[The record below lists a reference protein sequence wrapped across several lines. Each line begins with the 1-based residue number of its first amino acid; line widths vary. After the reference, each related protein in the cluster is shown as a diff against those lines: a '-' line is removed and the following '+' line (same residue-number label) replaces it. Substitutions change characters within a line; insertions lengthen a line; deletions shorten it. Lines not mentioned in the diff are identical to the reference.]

1 MPKKS
6 VKSEHKKSI
15 NSDTKSP
22 AKSEHK
28 KALNKLCDPDMTF
41 ADCELAILRHA
52 VEETDKKQ
60 GLDKI
65 NNADVQK
72 MLTIVEDFLRK
83 RKLICY
89 GGTAINNILPKYA
102 QFYKRDLQIPDY
114 DFFSDNPIEDAKAL
128 ADIYDKN
135 GYSDVEA
142 KSGMHYGTFK
152 VFVNFIPIADITFL
166 HPDIYKS
173 ISKQTIKI
181 DGIYYAPPD
190 FLRMSMYLELSRPDG
205 DVSRWEKVYKRLALL
220 NKYHPLK
227 TTDCM
232 KLSFKDTNS
241 SPVSELNTIIRSSLI
256 DNGVVFF
263 GGYSSYLY
271 SKYMPKEE
279 ENKIRDISE
288 YDVLSENPKRT
299 ATILVENLKEKGYKK
314 TVMII
319 HEQIGEV
326 VPEHYEIKVN
336 NKSYAFIFEPIA
348 CHSYNKIT
356 IDHKQVNVASIE
368 TILSFYLAF
377 IYAKMPYYD
386 KNRLLCISK
395 FLFDLIEKN
404 KLSDRG
410 LLKRFTINCYG
421 KQQTLEDIRSEKT
434 SKFKELKT
442 LEVDFNSKEYQMWF
456 LKYDPSSHYTKS
468 KSNKTRKKNS
478 SKKITKSKTSKQ
490 KSSFLF

>member
-6 VKSEHKKSI
+6 IKKESKSVE
-15 NSDTKSP
+15 
-22 AKSEHK
+22 
-28 KALNKLCDPDMTF
+28 NKLCDPDMTF

-52 VEETDKKQ
+52 VDETERKQ
-60 GLDKI
+60 GLEKV
-65 NNADVQK
+65 NNPDVKK
-72 MLTIVEDFLRK
+72 MLVIVEDFLRK

-102 QFYKRDLQIPDY
+102 QFYKRDIQIPDY

-128 ADIYDKN
+128 ADIYYKN

-166 HPDIYKS
+166 HPEIYKS
-173 ISKQTIKI
+173 ISKDSIKI
-181 DGIYYAPPD
+181 DGIHYAPPN

-205 DVSRWEKVYKRLALL
+205 DVSRWEKVLKRLELL

-227 TTDCM
+227 TTDCI
-232 KLSFKDTNS
+232 KLSFKESKS
-241 SPVSELNTIIRSSLI
+241 SPTSELNTIVRNSLV

-271 SKYMPKEE
+271 SKYMPKDK
-279 ENKIRDISE
+279 ENKVRDISE
-288 YDVLSENPKRT
+288 YDVLAENPKRT
-299 ATILVENLKEKGYKK
+299 ATILVENLKDSGYKK
-314 TVMII
+314 TKMIL
-319 HEQIGEV
+319 HEEIGEII
-326 VPEHYEIKVN
+326 PEHYEVKVD
-336 NKSYAFIFEPIA
+336 NKSYAFIFAPIA

-356 IDHKQVNVASIE
+356 IDHKQINVATIE

-377 IYAKMPYYD
+377 IYAKMPYYN

-404 KLSDRG
+404 KLNDRG

-421 KQQTLEDIRSEKT
+421 KQKTLEDMRSEKT
-434 SKFKELKT
+434 SKFKEFKDLA
-442 LEVDFNSKEYQMWF
+442 VDFDSKDYQMWF
-456 LKYDPSSHYTKS
+456 LKYTPGS
-468 KSNKTRKKNS
+468 KKNSANKTRKTS
-478 SKKITKSKTSKQ
+478 PSKKTSKSKTSKQ

>member
-1 MPKKS
+1 MVKKDYKS
-6 VKSEHKKSI
+6 VQ
-15 NSDTKSP
+15 
-22 AKSEHK
+22 
-28 KALNKLCDPDMTF
+28 NKLCEPDMTF

-52 VEETDKKQ
+52 VDETERKQ
-60 GLDKI
+60 GVEKV
-65 NNADVQK
+65 NNPDVKK
-72 MLTIVEDFLRK
+72 MLVIVEDFLRK

-102 QFYKRDLQIPDY
+102 QFYKRDIQIPDY

-128 ADIYDKN
+128 ADIYYKN

-166 HPDIYKS
+166 HPEIYKS
-173 ISKQTIKI
+173 ISKESIKI
-181 DGIYYAPPD
+181 DGIHYAPPN

-205 DVSRWEKVYKRLALL
+205 DVSRWEKVLKRLELL

-227 TTDCM
+227 TTDCI
-232 KLSFKDTNS
+232 KLSFKESKS
-241 SPVSELNTIIRSSLI
+241 SPTSELNTIVRNSLV

-271 SKYMPKEE
+271 SKYMPKDE
-279 ENKIRDISE
+279 ENKVRDISE

-299 ATILVENLKEKGYKK
+299 ATILVENLKDSGYKK
-314 TVMII
+314 TKMIL
-319 HEQIGEV
+319 HEEIGEII
-326 VPEHYEIKVN
+326 PEHYEVKVD
-336 NKSYAFIFEPIA
+336 NKSYAFIFAPIA

-356 IDHKQVNVASIE
+356 IEHKQVNVATIE

-377 IYAKMPYYD
+377 IYAKMPYYN

-421 KQQTLEDIRSEKT
+421 KQKTLEDMRSEKA
-434 SKFKELKT
+434 SKFKEFKDLA
-442 LEVDFNSKEYQMWF
+442 VDFDSKDYQMWF
-456 LKYDPSSHYTKS
+456 LKYTPGS
-468 KSNKTRKKNS
+468 KKNSANKTRKTS
-478 SKKITKSKTSKQ
+478 PSKKTSKSKTSKQ